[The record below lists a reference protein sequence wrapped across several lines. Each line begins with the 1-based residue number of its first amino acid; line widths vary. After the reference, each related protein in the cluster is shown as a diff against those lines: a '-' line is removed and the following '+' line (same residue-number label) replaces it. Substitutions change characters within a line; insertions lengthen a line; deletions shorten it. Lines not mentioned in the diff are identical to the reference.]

1 MHTLFRSIG
10 STLLVLAL
18 TFASAALAQGTLRMA
33 ITQDEGTLTP
43 YTYQTGYPGYE
54 LMTLIYD
61 QLFLMDEDLVPQPWL
76 AESLDIADDDLTY
89 TLTLREGIS
98 WHDGEPLTADDVA
111 FSIGYFQT
119 HILGRFTTSS
129 NKVADVTVQGPRTVV
144 LTLAAPDATFVQTA
158 LADLPMLPQHV
169 WQDVDEPRQ
178 MAESMGSGP
187 YMVEEYRSDQFY
199 RLVANPNYWGP
210 QPTFDTII
218 APIIRDETAT
228 FQALIA
234 GDIDV
239 AVRAVPAGLVE
250 TFAGRNDIELAQG
263 PGFASTIL
271 IMDVTEGALAD
282 AEVRRIIAGSIDY
295 GRLID
300 TLLLGY
306 GTAGTPGFLHPA
318 SPFANP
324 ATAEYTHVTPAEAQE
339 RLEAAGYTRG
349 ADGVF
354 VSEGGDRLEF
364 TFLAPSNNPT
374 RLRAAELIGQ
384 DLNAAGIRVTVR
396 AIENEA
402 LVQRAWPDFDVS
414 RGRDYQLSM
423 FGWSAPV
430 NAQANLR
437 GLLHGDTTKGTL
449 NLSGY
454 SDPETDRLTDEA
466 SVTTDPDERR
476 ALLHAV
482 QERLAED
489 LPLVTLFYQD
499 GIYAYRPAAFDGW
512 TYMAGQGI
520 INKGSFTGR

>member
-1 MHTLFRSIG
+1 MALLARALG
-10 STLLVLAL
+10 ATLLVTLTATASLAL
-18 TFASAALAQGTLRMA
+18 GAGTLRMA

-61 QLFLMDEDLVPQPWL
+61 QLFLLDADLAPQPWL
-76 AESLDIADDDLTY
+76 AESLEIGDDGLTY
-89 TLTLREGIS
+89 TLTLRDGVR
-98 WHDGEPLTADDVA
+98 WHDGEPLTAEDVA
-111 FSIGYFQT
+111 FTIDYYQT
-119 HILGRFTTSS
+119 HLLGRFTTHA
-129 NKVADVTVQGPRTVV
+129 NKVADVEVRDERTVA
-144 LTLAAPDATFVQTA
+144 LTLADPDATFVQTA
-158 LADLPMLPQHV
+158 LADLPVLPEHV
-169 WQDVDEPRQ
+169 WRDIEEPRQ
-178 MAESMGSGP
+178 MTEAMGSGP
-187 YMVEEYRSDQFY
+187 YRVEEYRSDQFY
-199 RLVANPNYWGP
+199 RLGANPDYWGP
-210 QPTFDTII
+210 APVFDTII

-228 FQALIA
+228 FQALLA

-239 AVRAVPAGLVE
+239 AVRTVPAGIVDS
-250 TFAGRNDIELAQG
+250 FANRADITLAQG

-271 IMDVTEGALAD
+271 IMDVSEGALAD
-282 AEVRRIIAGSIDY
+282 VEVRRVIAGTIDY

-324 ATAEYTHVTPAEAQE
+324 ATAEYTHLAPEEAAA
-339 RLEAAGYTRG
+339 RLAAAGYERG

-354 VSEGGDRLEF
+354 TGADGDRLQFE
-364 TFLAPSNNPT
+364 FLAPSNNPT
-374 RLRAAELIGQ
+374 RLRAAELIAQ
-384 DLNAAGIRVTVR
+384 DLEAAGIRVTVR

-414 RGRDYQLSM
+414 RGRDYEMSM

-430 NAQANLR
+430 NARADLR
-437 GLLHGDTTKGTL
+437 GLLHGDPVKGTL

-454 SDPETDRLTDEA
+454 SDPEADRLTDEA
-466 SVTTDPDERR
+466 AVTTDDEERR
-476 ALLHAV
+476 QLLFEA

-489 LPLVTLFYQD
+489 LPLITLFYQD

-512 TYMAGQGI
+512 EYMAGQGI
-520 INKGSFTGR
+520 INKRSFVER

>member
-1 MHTLFRSIG
+1 MRTPFRPIGPVLLALALALSSIG
-10 STLLVLAL
+10 
-18 TFASAALAQGTLRMA
+18 FAAGTLRMA

-43 YTYQTGYPGYE
+43 YTYMTGYPGYE

-61 QLFLMDEDLVPQPWL
+61 QLFLLDEDLAPQPWL
-76 AESLDIADDDLTY
+76 AESLTIADDDLAY
-89 TLTLREGIS
+89 TLTLREGLA

-111 FSIGYFQT
+111 FSIGYYQT
-119 HILGRFTTSS
+119 HILGRFTTSA
-129 NKVADVTVQGPRTVV
+129 NKVANVEVRDPRTVV
-144 LTLAAPDATFVQTA
+144 LTLSAPDATFVQTG

-169 WQDVDEPRQ
+169 WADVEEPRQ

-187 YMVEEYRSDQFY
+187 YMVAEYRADQFY
-199 RLVANPNYWGP
+199 RFVANPNYWGP
-210 QPTFDTII
+210 EPTFDTII

-239 AVRAVPAGLVE
+239 ATRPVPAGLVD
-250 TFAGRNDIELAQG
+250 TFAGRNDLELAQG

-271 IMDVTEGALAD
+271 IMDVSEGALAD
-282 AEVRRIIAGSIDY
+282 VEVRRIIGGSIDY

-324 ATAEYTHVTPAEAQE
+324 ATAEYAHVSPAEAQE
-339 RLEAAGYTRG
+339 RLVAAGYERG

-354 VSEGGDRLEF
+354 VSPDGDRLEF

-384 DLNAAGIRVTVR
+384 DLNAAGLRVTVR

-414 RGRDYQLSM
+414 RGRDYELSM

-437 GLLHGDTTKGTL
+437 GLLHSDTAKGTL

-454 SDPETDRLTDEA
+454 GDPEADRLTDA
-466 SVTTDPDERR
+466 AAVTTDPAERR
-476 ALLHAV
+476 TLLHAA
-482 QERLAED
+482 QERLAQD

-499 GIYAYRPAAFDGW
+499 GIYAFRPAAFDGW

-520 INKGSFTGR
+520 INKGSFVGR